1 MKYRSSQELREL
13 WLSFYAQKQHTILP
27 SASLVPE
34 EDPTLLWINSGV
46 AALKPYFDGSKPAP
60 AKRLVNV
67 QKCIRTNDIESVGH
81 TARHH
86 TLFEMVGH
94 FSIGDYFKKEA
105 MAWNLEFLTS
115 ESYLGLPLERLYF
128 TVYPTDEEAASLWV
142 ELGVPVDHIIPTDNN
157 FWEIGSGP
165 CGPNSEFFYDRGPD
179 FGDHSIDVIKDDIEN
194 DRYIELG
201 NIVFS
206 QFNSTPGKARADY
219 PELPQKNID
228 MGGGF
233 ERMLS
238 VIQSAK
244 TNFDTDLFVPLLNAI
259 EAKTTI
265 KYTGQ
270 ISFKIIADHIRTIV
284 MALADGAV
292 MSNEGRGYVLRRLLR
307 RAMKHGRSLGIEGAF
322 LSTLVPVVMSLYS
335 KAYPEIV
342 TQEQRITTMIFKG
355 EEVFLVTLASG
366 IKRLASIESTVIDG
380 QTAFELYDTFGFP
393 IELTVEYALE
403 HGKTVDQDGFKIY
416 MKEQQERAR
425 QARRVDSSMNLQDER
440 LVSFTTP
447 SLFVGYET
455 TSMTAKVIAVI
466 DSMIITD
473 QTPFYAESGGQVAD
487 LGVIQG
493 PRGDVEVIDVQK
505 APHGQ
510 HIHIVASHDLQV
522 GDSVTLLVDDYARA
536 RTCQNH
542 SAIHLMY
549 AALRATCKEGVAQRG
564 SFVSKDY
571 LRFDM
576 AYDEELTDAILL
588 EVEAQTNAWIQQA
601 NSVSTAIMS
610 VDQAKQQGAI
620 AEFGEKYSTAV
631 RVVQINNVTNDLCGG
646 THVKNTSEIQRFALS
661 GFESKG
667 SGIYRFSGYTGEAIS
682 ELSRSL
688 QVFVQEAQKSIDK
701 AYRLSTDQVLLVP
714 PLPEVLGSYQDIIH
728 YRLYLKAVQQAVKE
742 FEKNVQQHV
751 ASSAL
756 DDISLLIGQIQG
768 QCLVT
773 QIADVP
779 ADVAKQLVDRLLEAM
794 GQGTVFVVNQTGDS
808 LLLLAKSNT
817 GVHCGNLVKQAAQ
830 LAGGNGGGKPDFAQA
845 GAKEIAKIPAILSF
859 VKEELQCAS

>member
-1 MKYRSSQELREL
+1 MKYRTSQELREL

-34 EDPTLLWINSGV
+34 DDPTLLWINSGV

-115 ESYLGLPLERLYF
+115 EAYLGLPLERLYF
-128 TVYPTDEEAASLWV
+128 TVYPTDEEAVSLWL
-142 ELGVPVDHIIPTDNN
+142 ELGVPSDHIILSEHN

-165 CGPNSEFFYDRGPD
+165 CGPNSEFFYDRGPA
-179 FGDHSIDVIKDDIEN
+179 FGDHSINVIQEDIEN

-206 QFNSTPGKARADY
+206 QFNSTPGKARTDY

-233 ERMLS
+233 ERMVS

-244 TNFDTDLFVPLLNAI
+244 TNFDTDLFAPLLQAI
-259 EAKTTI
+259 EQKTGLR
-265 KYTGQ
+265 YDGQ

-307 RAMKHGRSLGIEGAF
+307 RAMKHGRSLGVEGAF
-322 LSTLVPVVMSLYS
+322 LSTLVPVVMELYGN
-335 KAYPEIV
+335 AYPEIRS
-342 TQEQRITTMIFKG
+342 QEQRITAMILKG
-355 EEVFLVTLASG
+355 EEVFLVTLAAG
-366 IKRLASIESTVIDG
+366 IKRLASIEATIIDG

-403 HGKTVDQDGFKIY
+403 HGKTVDEVGFGLY

-425 QARRVDSSMNLQDER
+425 RARQVDGSMNLQDER
-440 LVSFTTP
+440 LVALTTP
-447 SLFVGYET
+447 STFVGYET
-455 TSMTAKVIAVI
+455 TQIQATVIAVI
-466 DSMIITD
+466 DSMIMTD
-473 QTPFYAESGGQVAD
+473 RTPFYAESGGQVAD
-487 LGVIQG
+487 KGVIQG
-493 PRGDVEVIDVQK
+493 PFGVIEVHDVQK
-505 APHGQ
+505 APNGQ
-510 HIHIVASHDLQV
+510 HIHIVEEHDVVV
-522 GDSVTLLVDDYARA
+522 GDVVTLQVDDYARA

-549 AALRATCKEGVAQRG
+549 AALRQQCREGVAQRG
-564 SFVSKDY
+564 SFVNKDY

-576 AYDEELTDAILL
+576 AYDEELTDALL
-588 EVEAQTNAWIQQA
+588 LQVEAQTNAWIQEGHP
-601 NSVSTAIMS
+601 VSTAIMS
-610 VDQAKQQGAI
+610 VDEAKRQGAI
-620 AEFGEKYSTAV
+620 AEFGEKYSSNV
-631 RVVQINNVTNDLCGG
+631 RVVQIAQVTNDLCGG
-646 THVKNTSEIQRFALS
+646 THVKSTSEIQRFALS
-661 GFESKG
+661 SFESKG
-667 SGIYRFSGYTGEAIS
+667 SGIYRFSGYTANAVDEIAK
-682 ELSRSL
+682 SL
-688 QVFVQEAQKSIDK
+688 QVYTIEAQKSIDK
-701 AYRLSTDQVLLVP
+701 ALRLGAAQPLVLP
-714 PLPEVLGSYQDIIH
+714 PQPPVLGSYQDVIN
-728 YRLYLKAVQQAVKE
+728 YRVYLKAVQQTVKE
-742 FEKNVQQHV
+742 YEKLVQQQ
-751 ASSAL
+751 ASATAL
-756 DDISLLIGQIQG
+756 DDIAVFQAQIQG
-768 QCLVT
+768 HCLVT
-773 QIADVP
+773 TMQDVP
-779 ADVAKQLVDRLLEAM
+779 ADVAKQLVDRLLESM
-794 GQGTVFVVNQTGDS
+794 GQGTVFVVNRTGDS
-808 LLLLAKSNT
+808 LLLLAKSNQ
-817 GVHCGNLVKQAAQ
+817 GVHCGTLVKQAAQ

-845 GAKEIAKIPAILSF
+845 GAKDVTKVDAIIGF
-859 VKEELQCAS
+859 VKGELQCGS

>member
-1 MKYRSSQELREL
+1 MKYRTSQELREL
-13 WLSFYAQKQHTILP
+13 WLSFYAQKQHTILS

-34 EDPTLLWINSGV
+34 DDPTLLWINSGV

-67 QKCIRTNDIESVGH
+67 QKCIRTNDIESVGY

-115 ESYLGLPLERLYF
+115 ESYLGLPLDRLYF
-128 TVYPTDEEAASLWV
+128 TVYPTDEEAVALWR
-142 ELGVPVDHIIPTDNN
+142 ELGVPRDHIILSDHN

-233 ERMLS
+233 ERMVS

-244 TNFDTDLFVPLLNAI
+244 TNFDTDLFVPLLKAI
-259 EAKTTI
+259 EQKTGVP
-265 KYTGQ
+265 YNGQ

-322 LSTLVPVVMSLYS
+322 LSTLVPVVMGLYGN
-335 KAYPEIV
+335 AYPEIRS
-342 TQEQRITTMIFKG
+342 QEQRISAMILKG
-355 EEVFLVTLASG
+355 EDVFLVTLAAG
-366 IKRLASIESTVIDG
+366 IKRLASIEATIIDG

-393 IELTVEYALE
+393 IELTMEYALE
-403 HGKTVDQDGFKIY
+403 HGKTVDESGFRLY

-425 QARRVDSSMNLQDER
+425 RARQVDGSMNLQDER
-440 LVSFTTP
+440 LVALTTP
-447 SLFVGYET
+447 STFVGYET
-455 TSMTAKVIAVI
+455 TKVRATVLAVI

-473 QTPFYAESGGQVAD
+473 HTPFYAESGGQVAD
-487 LGVIQG
+487 KGVIQG
-493 PRGDVEVIDVQK
+493 PRGVMDVLDVQK

-510 HIHIVASHDLQV
+510 HIHIVEDHDLVV
-522 GDSVTLLVDDYARA
+522 GDAVTLMVDEYARA

-549 AALRATCKEGVAQRG
+549 AALRQQCREGVAQRG
-564 SFVSKDY
+564 SFVNKDY

-576 AYDEELTDAILL
+576 AYDEELTDALL
-588 EVEAQTNAWIQQA
+588 LQVEAQTNAWIQQA
-601 NSVSTAIMS
+601 HPVSTSIMS
-610 VDQAKQQGAI
+610 VDEAKRQGAI
-620 AEFGEKYSTAV
+620 AEFGEKYSTNV
-631 RVVQINNVTNDLCGG
+631 RVVRIDHVTNDLCGG
-646 THVKNTSEIQRFALS
+646 THVKTTSEIQRFALS
-661 GFESKG
+661 SFESKG
-667 SGIYRFSGYTGEAIS
+667 SGIYRFSGYTASAIDEMS
-682 ELSRSL
+682 KSL
-688 QVFVQEAQKSIDK
+688 QVYVQEAQKSIEK
-701 AYRLSTDQVLLVP
+701 ARRLDAAQRLVVPQP
-714 PLPEVLGSYQDIIH
+714 PHVLGSYQDVIH

-742 FEKNVQQHV
+742 FEKAVQQQ
-751 ASSAL
+751 ASASAF
-756 DDISLLIGQIQG
+756 DDIAVYQDQIQG
-768 QCLVT
+768 HCLVT
-773 QIADVP
+773 TMQDVP
-779 ADVAKQLVDRLLEAM
+779 ADVAKQLVDRLLESI
-794 GQGTVFVVNQTGDS
+794 GQGTVFVVNHSGDS
-808 LLLLAKSNT
+808 LLLLAKSNK
-817 GVHCGNLVKQAAQ
+817 GVHCGTLVKQAAQ

-845 GAKEIAKIPAILSF
+845 GAKDVTKIEAIIDF
-859 VKEELQCAS
+859 VKGALQCAS

>member
-13 WLSFYAQKQHTILP
+13 WLSFYAQKMHTVIP

-34 EDPTLLWINSGV
+34 DDPTLLWINSGV

-67 QKCIRTNDIESVGH
+67 QKCIRTNDIESVGY

-94 FSIGDYFKKEA
+94 FSIGDYFKEEA

-115 ESYLGLPLERLYF
+115 EDYLGLPMERLYF
-128 TVYPTDEEAASLWV
+128 TVYPTDDEAVSLWRK
-142 ELGVPVDHIIPTDNN
+142 LGVASDHIIKTENN

-165 CGPNSEFFYDRGPD
+165 CGPNSEFFYDRGD
-179 FGDHSIDVIKDDIEN
+179 AFGDHSVDVIKDDIEN

-233 ERMLS
+233 ERMVS
-238 VIQSAK
+238 VIQSAT
-244 TNFDTDLFVPLLNAI
+244 TNFDTDLFAPLIRAI
-259 EAKTTI
+259 EERTNI

-270 ISFKIIADHIRTIV
+270 ISFKIIADHIRTVV

-307 RAMKHGRSLGIEGAF
+307 RAMKHGRSLGIDGVF
-322 LSTLVPVVMSLYS
+322 LSALVPVVMSLYS

-342 TQEQRITTMIFKG
+342 PQEQRITAMILKG
-355 EEVFLVTLASG
+355 EEVFLVTLAAG
-366 IKRLASIESTVIDG
+366 IKRLASIEGSLIDG

-393 IELTVEYALE
+393 IELTVEYAQE
-403 HGKTVDQDGFKIY
+403 HGKAVDQEGFVRY

-425 QARRVDSSMNLQDER
+425 KARNVDQSMNLQDER

-447 SLFVGYET
+447 SRFVGYDT
-455 TSMTAKVIAVI
+455 TSTKATVIAVI
-466 DSMIITD
+466 DSLILTD

-493 PRGDVEVIDVQK
+493 PLGVYDVQDVQK

-510 HIHIVASHDLQV
+510 HLHMVRDHELRV
-522 GDSVTLLVDDYARA
+522 GDAVELIVDSYARS

-549 AALRATCKEGVAQRG
+549 AALRQQCKGGVSQRG
-564 SFVSKDY
+564 SFVNKDY

-576 AYDEELTDAILL
+576 AYDEELTDALL
-588 EVEAQTNAWIQQA
+588 LSVEAQTNAWIQQA
-601 NSVSTAIMS
+601 NAVHTDLMS
-610 VDQAKQQGAI
+610 VDEARQLGAI
-620 AEFGEKYSTAV
+620 AEFGEKYSSSV
-631 RVVQINNVTNDLCGG
+631 RVVSIDTVTKDLCGG
-646 THVKNTSEIQRFALS
+646 THVKNTSEIQRFALAS
-661 GFESKG
+661 FESKG
-667 SGIYRFSGYTGEAIS
+667 SGIYRFSGYTASAIDA
-682 ELSRSL
+682 LHQTL
-688 QVFVQEAQKSIDK
+688 QVFLDEAQKSIDK
-701 AYRLSTDQVLLVP
+701 AHRLSSTHPLVLPKRPV
-714 PLPEVLGSYQDIIH
+714 VSGSYQDVIN
-728 YRLYLKAVQQAVKE
+728 YRGYLKAVQQAVKD
-742 FEKNVQQHV
+742 FEKAVQQQV
-751 ASSAL
+751 AASAL
-756 DDISLLIGQIQG
+756 DDLSSFQHQMHGH
-768 QCLVT
+768 CLVT
-773 QIADVP
+773 TIQDTP
-779 ADVAKQLVDRLLEAM
+779 ADVAKQLVDRLLEQL
-794 GQGTVFVVNQTGDS
+794 GQGTVFVVNQMNDS
-808 LLLLAKSNT
+808 LLLLAKSNNN
-817 GVHCGNLVKQAAQ
+817 VHCGNLVKQAAL

-845 GAKEIAKIPAILSF
+845 GAKDISKLNQIIAF
-859 VKEELQCAS
+859 VKQELQCES